1 MTAKATINM
10 LKQKNLAVFII
21 SLLAAGLFVFSFF
34 CYIIT
39 KDSCRRAFIFPSAE
53 NGKYIIEYRKLA
65 EKPHQGDIGLYIDE
79 ILLGSTVER
88 TKLLFTPGTK
98 LLSCFE
104 RDEILYLNLSSDLLF
119 MGDGVIEI
127 KEGIDLLERNIELN
141 FPKINKKL
149 NVSLM
154 RIFRKG
160 SVLNNIFSAFC

>member
-39 KDSCRRAFIFPSAE
+39 KNTCRRAFIFPSAE
-53 NGKYIIEYRKLA
+53 NGKYIIEYRNLA

-88 TKLLFTPGTK
+88 TKLLFTPGTRV
-98 LLSCFE
+98 LSCFE
-104 RDEILYLNLSSDLLF
+104 RNHILYVNLSQDLLQ

-127 KEGIDLLERNIELN
+127 REGTELLKKNIIKNFSKIDSVEIFIEG
-141 FPKINKKL
+141 KT
-149 NVSLM
+149 
-154 RIFRKG
+154 
-160 SVLNNIFSAFC
+160 AFEK

>member
-21 SLLAAGLFVFSFF
+21 SLVIAGSLVFSLF
-34 CYIIT
+34 CYVVSKNT
-39 KDSCRRAFIFPSAE
+39 CRRTFIFPSAE
-53 NGKYIIEYRKLA
+53 DGKYIIEYRNLT
-65 EKPHQGDIGLYIDE
+65 EKPHQGDINLYIEE

-104 RDEILYLNLSSDLLF
+104 RNHILYVNLSSDLLE

-127 KEGIDLLERNIELN
+127 REGTELL
-141 FPKINKKL
+141 K
-149 NVSLM
+149 
-154 RIFRKG
+154 
-160 SVLNNIFSAFC
+160 NNIKRNFSKIDEVEIFIEGKSAFEK

>member
-34 CYIIT
+34 CYIIS

-53 NGKYIIEYRKLA
+53 NGKYIIEYRNLA

-88 TKLLFTPGTK
+88 TKLLFTPGTRV
-98 LLSCFE
+98 LSCFE
-104 RDEILYLNLSSDLLF
+104 RNHILYVNLSQDLLQ

-127 KEGIDLLERNIELN
+127 REGTELLKKNIMKNFSEIDSVEIFIEG
-141 FPKINKKL
+141 K
-149 NVSLM
+149 
-154 RIFRKG
+154 
-160 SVLNNIFSAFC
+160 SAFEK